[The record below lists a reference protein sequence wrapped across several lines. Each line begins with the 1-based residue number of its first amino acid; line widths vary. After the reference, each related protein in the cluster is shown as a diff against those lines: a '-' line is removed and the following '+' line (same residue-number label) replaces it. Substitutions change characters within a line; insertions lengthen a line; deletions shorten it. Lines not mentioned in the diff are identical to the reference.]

1 MQAMVE
7 TLVPPLGWRQFPH
20 HFGSG
25 HVALNTCWHIRLE
38 VQDSKFDP
46 QRFRRFFCCNN
57 LHSGAR
63 GRGKECAAMKPKA
76 QPD

>member
-46 QRFRRFFCCNN
+46 QRFRRFFAVTICIVVLEGGERNV
-57 LHSGAR
+57 R
-63 GRGKECAAMKPKA
+63 P
-76 QPD
+76 